1 MSCHKCDKRHVGCH
15 AECEDY
21 QEYAAKRKAELEAK
35 RKQDAVLDVLTQ
47 GLVKR
52 EKNAR
57 HISFKSVRRNRGT

>member
-1 MSCHKCDKRHVGCH
+1 MSCYKCDKRHIGCH
-15 AECEDY
+15 AECEGY

-35 RKQDAVLDVLTQ
+35 HKQDAVFDVLTQ

-57 HISFKSVRRNRGT
+57 HVSFKSVRRNRGT